1 VAREHGMQLRL
12 HADEFE
18 DSRAAELAGRLKA
31 HSADHL
37 MAISDVGIKALAE
50 NGVVATMLPGTTI
63 YLGKNS
69 FAPARKLINAGCRV
83 ALASDHNPGS
93 SVFNSQPMMMNF
105 AMTYGKMIL
114 EEAFQGITRNSAIAL
129 GRHNLGIIDEGA
141 DADLLVWNGIDSL
154 A

>member
-1 VAREHGMQLRL
+1 MQLRL

-114 EEAFQGITRNSAIAL
+114 EEAFKGITRNSAIAL